1 MPETTTD
8 TMTDTLPNPT
18 DTIDIRTVQRS
29 DAADLL
35 AANRESLSHHH
46 PWVCPPTD
54 EAGFEAWYGQ
64 VVTGAN
70 VSLIARHAATGGI
83 IGVFNLSQIALGNF
97 RSCYL
102 GYYGMAALAGRGL
115 MTAALNRV
123 LAHAFDDIGLNRIEA
138 NIQPGN
144 HRSIALVS
152 RCGFSKEGFS
162 PRYLKINGVWCDHE
176 RWARLAD

>member
-1 MPETTTD
+1 MKE
-8 TMTDTLPNPT
+8 MTQPLPAAEA
-18 DTIDIRTVQRS
+18 IDLRPVLRS

-35 AANRESLSHHH
+35 AANVQSLWHHR
-46 PWVCPPTD
+46 PWVMPPTD

-64 VVTGAN
+64 VMTGAN
-70 VSLIARHAATGGI
+70 VSLIARLAATQQI

-123 LAHAFDDIGLNRIEA
+123 LVHAFDEIGLNRVEA

-144 HRSIALVS
+144 RRSIALVS